1 MKFEIINKKSL
12 CRQLILELLW
22 ESMYFKFRLHRRGMI
37 EIYCNEDLIT
47 EIRNGNKEA
56 EAEIVENNKALIY
69 KIIKDYYY
77 ASKNPSDMEDVFQA
91 GCLGLLKAVKN
102 FKPEMG
108 NKFVTYAYYL
118 IRGEVQRLYE
128 EHSKRDLVLSSI
140 NVTNSNGVLM
150 ESNEDIL
157 EYLRCGR
164 HYGNDEWTCD
174 EKVNNKLL
182 VESLLERVTPVQ
194 KKILIHRYYDDLS
207 QQEIGQL
214 INQSQVYVSREEK
227 RARKILMDY
236 IGDKDCTY

>member
-1 MKFEIINKKSL
+1 
-12 CRQLILELLW
+12 
-22 ESMYFKFRLHRRGMI
+22 MYFKFRLYWRGRI
-37 EIYCNEDLIT
+37 NIYCNEELIA
-47 EIRNGNKEA
+47 EIRNGNRDA

-140 NVTNSNGVLM
+140 NVSNGNGILM

-157 EYLRCGR
+157 EYLRSNR
-164 HYGNDEWTCD
+164 KNETNEWTCG
-174 EKVNNKLL
+174 EEMNNKIL
-182 VESLLERVTPVQ
+182 VESLLEQVTPVQ

-207 QQEIGQL
+207 QQEIGDM
-214 INQSQVYVSREEK
+214 INKSQVYVSREEK
-227 RARKILMDY
+227 RARKKLLTI
-236 IGDKDCTY
+236 IGEKECIY